1 MEPNIDL
8 IGEDLFNKIRSRFN
22 NLTLGNAEGIVTND
36 PSQARFFDFEYK
48 ENAKVLGN
56 ISISLDE
63 NNVSVLYQKDFLEDQ
78 DSSTK
83 QHWYGFLKELRM
95 FAKKRLLNFDVRDI
109 TKSNLNKRD
118 YQFLSTKSGDS
129 SMNESKLY
137 GTSKTSFQDI
147 GNARLSIKH
156 SQPINAELPAGRT
169 QHIQNIYIENN
180 DGERF
185 KYPLKH
191 LGGARAMARHV
202 AEGGLVHDDFGK
214 HIVELSQ
221 ELGKLRKFRNY
232 VNRSSVMAEGLSEYS
247 DIVNDRIATVK
258 KTIEN
263 LQKPT
268 HYKSIKENFS
278 VAELETVPEEL
289 AQNWIDQ
296 LTIKQFNEELQ
307 DVFPYIYKLI
317 SEKTKIQELGPVDL
331 IERPEHGS
339 NIKIV
344 KHEMKLPDNF
354 MIVSVESRAQGSVY
368 GLLDQKDKV
377 LHLLGKFGQVDS
389 YVIRPVT
396 TQTLQYHSS
405 GPIDQSGR
413 LTSKYLKM
421 LQKVGSNK
429 KPASENA
436 EFSKRNA
443 DDLTEYTDGDK
454 IKFTPFK
461 KALEDGF
468 EMVGITNEFGP
479 MFALMDKQDQTLIIP
494 RELGQ
499 AIAIDIYK
507 IRGKKKIHVYS
518 GGISNAGPLTQ
529 KYTNYVH
536 SMNQNKPQATEN
548 AEFTEFEKWAD
559 TTVDNALEQEN
570 QIPVTEF
577 VLSMYDRETGQFP
590 KGETAILTAVE
601 KDYGEKYINPAKQF
615 IEAIN
620 QKFQEYHGYDTDS
633 DNILYDEEVDVEES
647 GLQYYIGKKKYGK
660 DGMKALAKAGRN
672 GANQEELGKIRDQY
686 IDDSADILRLAG
698 IK

>member
-247 DIVNDRIATVK
+247 DIVNDRISTVK

-436 EFSKRNA
+436 EF
-443 DDLTEYTDGDK
+443 
-454 IKFTPFK
+454 
-461 KALEDGF
+461 
-468 EMVGITNEFGP
+468 
-479 MFALMDKQDQTLIIP
+479 
-494 RELGQ
+494 
-499 AIAIDIYK
+499 
-507 IRGKKKIHVYS
+507 
-518 GGISNAGPLTQ
+518 
-529 KYTNYVH
+529 
-536 SMNQNKPQATEN
+536 
-548 AEFTEFEKWAD
+548 TEFEKWAD

-620 QKFQEYHGYDTDS
+620 QKFQEYNGYDTDS
-633 DNILYDEEVDVEES
+633 DNILYDEEADVEES

-660 DGMKALAKAGRN
+660 DGMEALAKAGKN

>member
-8 IGEDLFNKIRSRFN
+8 ISEDLFNKIRSRFD
-22 NLTLGNAEGIVTND
+22 NLTLGNAEGMVTND

-247 DIVNDRIATVK
+247 DIVNDRISTVK

-317 SEKTKIQELGPVDL
+317 SEKTQAQALGP
-331 IERPEHGS
+331 
-339 NIKIV
+339 
-344 KHEMKLPDNF
+344 
-354 MIVSVESRAQGSVY
+354 A
-368 GLLDQKDKV
+368 
-377 LHLLGKFGQVDS
+377 
-389 YVIRPVT
+389 
-396 TQTLQYHSS
+396 
-405 GPIDQSGR
+405 
-413 LTSKYLKM
+413 
-421 LQKVGSNK
+421 
-429 KPASENA
+429 
-436 EFSKRNA
+436 
-443 DDLTEYTDGDK
+443 DLTEYTDGDK

-461 KALEDGF
+461 KALADGF

-479 MFALMDKQDQTLIIP
+479 MFALMDKQEQTLIIP

-536 SMNQNKPQATEN
+536 SMNQKKPQATEN

-620 QKFQEYHGYDTDS
+620 QKFQEYNGYDTDS
-633 DNILYDEEVDVEES
+633 DNILYDEEADVEES

-660 DGMKALAKAGRN
+660 DGMKALAKAGRD
-672 GANQEELGKIRDQY
+672 GASQQELGKIRVQY

>member
-8 IGEDLFNKIRSRFN
+8 IGEDLFNKIRSRFD
-22 NLTLGNAEGIVTND
+22 NLTLGNAEGMVTND

-118 YQFLSTKSGDS
+118 YEFLSTKSGDS

-247 DIVNDRIATVK
+247 DIVNDRISTVK

-331 IERPEHGS
+331 TERPEHGS

-344 KHEMKLPDNF
+344 KHAMKLPDNF

-405 GPIDQSGR
+405 GSIDQSGR

-429 KPASENA
+429 KPAS
-436 EFSKRNA
+436 
-443 DDLTEYTDGDK
+443 
-454 IKFTPFK
+454 
-461 KALEDGF
+461 
-468 EMVGITNEFGP
+468 
-479 MFALMDKQDQTLIIP
+479 
-494 RELGQ
+494 
-499 AIAIDIYK
+499 
-507 IRGKKKIHVYS
+507 
-518 GGISNAGPLTQ
+518 
-529 KYTNYVH
+529 
-536 SMNQNKPQATEN
+536 EN

-620 QKFQEYHGYDTDS
+620 QKFQEYNGYDTDS
-633 DNILYDEEVDVEES
+633 DNILYDEEADVEES

-660 DGMKALAKAGRN
+660 DGMKALAKAGRD
-672 GANQEELGKIRDQY
+672 GASQQELGKIRDQY

>member
-221 ELGKLRKFRNY
+221 ELGKLRKFKNY

-247 DIVNDRIATVK
+247 DIVNDRISTVK

-317 SEKTKIQELGPVDL
+317 SEKTQAQALGPDDL
-331 IERPEHGS
+331 ID
-339 NIKIV
+339 
-344 KHEMKLPDNF
+344 LPTA
-354 MIVSVESRAQGSVY
+354 E
-368 GLLDQKDKV
+368 
-377 LHLLGKFGQVDS
+377 
-389 YVIRPVT
+389 
-396 TQTLQYHSS
+396 SS
-405 GPIDQSGR
+405 GLESQ
-413 LTSKYLKM
+413 
-421 LQKVGSNK
+421 
-429 KPASENA
+429 
-436 EFSKRNA
+436 
-443 DDLTEYTDGDK
+443 
-454 IKFTPFK
+454 
-461 KALEDGF
+461 AL
-468 EMVGITNEFGP
+468 
-479 MFALMDKQDQTLIIP
+479 
-494 RELGQ
+494 
-499 AIAIDIYK
+499 
-507 IRGKKKIHVYS
+507 
-518 GGISNAGPLTQ
+518 
-529 KYTNYVH
+529 
-536 SMNQNKPQATEN
+536 EN

-620 QKFQEYHGYDTDS
+620 QKFQEYNGYDTDS
-633 DNILYDEEVDVEES
+633 DNILYDEERDVEES

-660 DGMKALAKAGRN
+660 DGMEALAKAGKN